1 MASRRSSGVAERAT
15 VGIVLVS
22 VATLFWLSDQRRL
35 TTFVVLGLFIP
46 YLALVAP
53 FRCGGYTRER
63 RACRLIGNGWLL
75 GCKYHRFDRLGRI
88 FGRDRDRA
96 AARYRSP
103 DRSVH
108 AAASAGLPRRRRAA
122 GEPTRPRGF
131 DVLTLAVSVGSMIAG
146 WLALWIGP

>member
-1 MASRRSSGVAERAT
+1 MLVIVAA
-15 VGIVLVS
+15 L
-22 VATLFWLSDQRRL
+22 LWFSDQRRL
-35 TTFVVLGLFIP
+35 ALFVVLGLFVP

-63 RACRLIGNGWLL
+63 RACRLIGNGWLI
-75 GCKYHRFDRLGRI
+75 GCKYHRFDRLGRV

-96 AARYRSP
+96 AARYPNP
-103 DRSVH
+103 DRSVRG
-108 AAASAGLPRRRRAA
+108 AASAGLSGRRPA

-131 DVLTLAVSVGSMIAG
+131 DLLSLAVSVMSMIAG